1 MPENDFIAKKSE
13 FDQFFGAKAVFG
25 SQTLLNQLSYVKI
38 VGL

>member
-1 MPENDFIAKKSE
+1 MVFEDWIDKSE